1 MPSKSDASKD
11 KAKTAQDEKQARLEK
26 ALRDNLKRRKQQ
38 ARLRAQSDD
47 QAVDSEAGPD
57 KAVQTENASHD

>member
-1 MPSKSDASKD
+1 MSSKSDASKD

-47 QAVDSEAGPD
+47 QAADIKAGPD

>member
-1 MPSKSDASKD
+1 MSSKSDASKD

-47 QAVDSEAGPD
+47 QAADIQAGPD

>member
-1 MPSKSDASKD
+1 MSSKSDASKD

-47 QAVDSEAGPD
+47 QAADIQAGSD
-57 KAVQTENASHD
+57 QAVQTENASHD

>member
-1 MPSKSDASKD
+1 MSSKSDASKD

-47 QAVDSEAGPD
+47 QAVDIEAGPD
-57 KAVQTENASHD
+57 QAVQTENASHD

>member
-1 MPSKSDASKD
+1 MSSKSDASKD

-38 ARLRAQSDD
+38 A
-47 QAVDSEAGPD
+47 
-57 KAVQTENASHD
+57 

>member
-11 KAKTAQDEKQARLEK
+11 NAKTAQDEKQARLEK

>member
-1 MPSKSDASKD
+1 MSSKSDASKD

-47 QAVDSEAGPD
+47 QAADIEAGPD
-57 KAVQTENASHD
+57 QAVQTENASHD